1 VTITIPRWA
10 RNVLIAGAVL
20 VIALHWLNTRITIL
34 RDKQRLDNPVVLT
47 TYDVFHD
54 MAPGLAHGR
63 LGQVDLLAL
72 GRHAAL
78 NDPWAP
84 YERLPPEGEH
94 RWVNYYTLDIGYSFI
109 VEAARLAFPSLPD
122 NHVRSLAL
130 QLLADAAMLVLVFF
144 LFSQWNLALGLLA
157 SYLYASDGIFLN
169 LVSFAFYYYWDI
181 PLTFLVLGCLL
192 LAYRRPNEAV
202 GWLALAGAAL
212 GLGVWIRASWWPL
225 SAFLFGV
232 TALTPPLRKKMLAAL
247 MIFVVIA
254 IPQVVR
260 SSRARGQLALST
272 RATWHVALVGLG
284 YYPNPYGLERN
295 DGAVFKLTREK
306 YGVEFRVEDYGP
318 HDQAARAEFFSI
330 LKKDPGFVVRS
341 FLGRLQ
347 ESVRGHTVTSVLSFL
362 FLSNGVYRLLCLL
375 GFALLVVRGGDRR
388 LVGVSAAG
396 VYVIYVV
403 LTCLFYF
410 VALAY
415 ENVSEATLFILFMG
429 VFDYALELAT
439 RLTRKVLTV
448 A

>member
-1 VTITIPRWA
+1 MVF
-10 RNVLIAGAVL
+10 AVAAL
-20 VIALHWLNTRITIL
+20 AIALHWLNTRITIL
-34 RDKQRLDNPVVLT
+34 RDKQSLDNPVVLT

-78 NDPWAP
+78 HNPWAP

-122 NHVRSLAL
+122 NHLRSLAL
-130 QLLADAAMLVLVFF
+130 QLLADAGMLGLVFY
-144 LFSQWNLALGLLA
+144 LFSQWNLLLGLIA

-192 LAYRRPNEAV
+192 LAYRRPGETM
-202 GWLALAGAAL
+202 GWLALAGTAL
-212 GLGVWIRASWWPL
+212 GFGVWIRASWWPL
-225 SAFLFGV
+225 SAFLFGLA
-232 TALTPPLRKKMLAAL
+232 ALTPPLRRRLLPAL
-247 MIFVVIA
+247 VIFMAIA
-254 IPQVVR
+254 LPQVVR
-260 SSRARGQLALST
+260 ATRAHGQLALST

-284 YYPNPYGLERN
+284 YYPNPYGFERN

-306 YGVEFRVEDYGP
+306 YGVEFRVEDYWV
-318 HDQAARAEFFSI
+318 HDQAARTEFFSI

-362 FLSNGVYRLLCLL
+362 FMSNGVYRLLCLL
-375 GFALLVVRGGDRR
+375 GFALLVARGGDRR
-388 LVGVSAAG
+388 LLGLSAAG
-396 VYVIYVV
+396 VYTIYVV

-410 VALAY
+410 VGLAY
-415 ENVSEATLFILFMG
+415 ENVSEATLFMLFMG
-429 VFDYALELAT
+429 VFDTALDLVT
-439 RLTRKVLTV
+439 RLTTRVVPV